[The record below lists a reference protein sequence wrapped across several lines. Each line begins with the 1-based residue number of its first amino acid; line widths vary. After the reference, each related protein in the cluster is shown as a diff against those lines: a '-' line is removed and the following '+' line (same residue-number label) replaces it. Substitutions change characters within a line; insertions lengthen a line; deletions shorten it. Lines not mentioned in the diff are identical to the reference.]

1 MASHASSESSSAQH
15 LPPIASPTGRFQSL
29 KCSSDCDIFMEGG
42 IGRVGT
48 SHGSSGCR
56 FFGSPVGLARGT
68 EVLLRGMLVLGNRA
82 PTAPDALFVIYQL

>member
-1 MASHASSESSSAQH
+1 
-15 LPPIASPTGRFQSL
+15 
-29 KCSSDCDIFMEGG
+29 MEGG

-48 SHGSSGCR
+48 SRGSSGCR

-82 PTAPDALFVIYQL
+82 PLQIDSAGRFVSNLSALNRTGGEKNYIGL

>member
-1 MASHASSESSSAQH
+1 
-15 LPPIASPTGRFQSL
+15 
-29 KCSSDCDIFMEGG
+29 MEGG

-56 FFGSPVGLARGT
+56 FFGSLVGLARET

-82 PTAPDALFVIYQL
+82 PLRIDGAGRFVCNLSALNHTGREKKNT

>member
-1 MASHASSESSSAQH
+1 
-15 LPPIASPTGRFQSL
+15 
-29 KCSSDCDIFMEGG
+29 
-42 IGRVGT
+42 VGT

-82 PTAPDALFVIYQL
+82 PTALDALLVIYQL